1 MVHPAISNQGK
12 TMRRALVTGA
22 ARRVGRSIALE
33 LAANR
38 FEVAVHYHTSQAE
51 AQATVAACKE
61 LGGQAFGISADLTK
75 PEECGALVSELKQR
89 WSSLDLLVN
98 NASCF
103 QSTPFE
109 DIGLED
115 WNRMLQLHVTA
126 PFLLSQSLLP
136 LLDAADDGLIINLS
150 DIGAK
155 RPLSGY
161 CHYSVS
167 KAAGLMLTQAMAVE
181 LAPRVRCVG
190 VNPGQVLWPED
201 FDPELRQRITKRI
214 PLGRVGKPEEVATL
228 VRFVATEGTYLN
240 GTTIDIDGGLSTRY

>member
-1 MVHPAISNQGK
+1 
-12 TMRRALVTGA
+12 MRRALVTGA

-33 LAANR
+33 LAAHQ

-51 AQATVAACKE
+51 AQATVATCKE
-61 LGGQAFGISADLTK
+61 LGGQAFCVSADLTK
-75 PEECGALVSELKQR
+75 PEECDGLVTELKQR

-98 NASCF
+98 NASRF

-115 WNRMLQLHVTA
+115 WNQMLQLHATA
-126 PFLLSQSLLP
+126 PFLLSQGLLP
-136 LLDAADDGLIINLS
+136 LLEAADDAVIINLS

-155 RPLSGY
+155 KPLPGY

-190 VNPGQVLWPED
+190 VSPGQVLWPED

-214 PLGRVGKPEEVATL
+214 PLERVGKPEEVAAL
-228 VRFVATEGTYLN
+228 VRFIATEGTYLN